1 MGDGLIDILP
11 SLNESSAIGG
21 PLYVKLQRL
30 IENAVREG
38 KLLPGDALPPEREL
52 AAMAE
57 ISRVTVRKAVQ
68 GLVNDGLLVQRHGSG
83 TFVAPRSA
91 RVEQSLSHL
100 TSFTEDMAR
109 RGMIVRSTWLDR
121 GVYAP
126 SPEEMVTLGLSS
138 GEKVARI
145 SRLRVANDTPMAIE
159 RAALSIHV
167 LPNPELVTLSLYA
180 VLAESGNR
188 PVRAIQRISAA
199 ILKENDAKLLQVPTG
214 SASLNIERISYLES
228 GKVIEF
234 TRSIYRADAYEFVAE
249 LKLGESSEISGAV
262 L

>member
-1 MGDGLIDILP
+1 M
-11 SLNESSAIGG
+11 
-21 PLYVKLQRL
+21 V
-30 IENAVREG
+30 
-38 KLLPGDALPPEREL
+38 
-52 AAMAE
+52 
-57 ISRVTVRKAVQ
+57 
-68 GLVNDGLLVQRHGSG
+68 
-83 TFVAPRSA
+83 
-91 RVEQSLSHL
+91 
-100 TSFTEDMAR
+100 
-109 RGMIVRSTWLDR
+109 VRSTWLDR
-121 GVYAP
+121 GIYAP

-159 RAALSIHV
+159 RAALSINV
-167 LPNPELVTLSLYA
+167 LPNPELVTVSLYA
-180 VLAESGNR
+180 VLAEGGNR

-199 ILKENDAKLLQVPTG
+199 ILKENDATLLQVPAG

-249 LKLGESSEISGAV
+249 LKLGDSSEISGAV

>member
-1 MGDGLIDILP
+1 
-11 SLNESSAIGG
+11 
-21 PLYVKLQRL
+21 
-30 IENAVREG
+30 
-38 KLLPGDALPPEREL
+38 
-52 AAMAE
+52 
-57 ISRVTVRKAVQ
+57 
-68 GLVNDGLLVQRHGSG
+68 
-83 TFVAPRSA
+83 
-91 RVEQSLSHL
+91 
-100 TSFTEDMAR
+100 
-109 RGMIVRSTWLDR
+109 MIVRSTWLDR
-121 GVYAP
+121 GIYPP

-159 RAALSIHV
+159 RAALSIQV

-180 VLAESGNR
+180 VLAEGGNR
-188 PVRAIQRISAA
+188 PARAIQRISAA
-199 ILKENDAKLLQVPTG
+199 ILKEADAKLLEVPAG

-249 LKLGESSEISGAV
+249 LKLGDSSEISGAV

>member
-1 MGDGLIDILP
+1 
-11 SLNESSAIGG
+11 
-21 PLYVKLQRL
+21 
-30 IENAVREG
+30 
-38 KLLPGDALPPEREL
+38 
-52 AAMAE
+52 
-57 ISRVTVRKAVQ
+57 
-68 GLVNDGLLVQRHGSG
+68 
-83 TFVAPRSA
+83 
-91 RVEQSLSHL
+91 
-100 TSFTEDMAR
+100 
-109 RGMIVRSTWLDR
+109 
-121 GVYAP
+121 
-126 SPEEMVTLGLSS
+126 
-138 GEKVARI
+138 
-145 SRLRVANDTPMAIE
+145 MAIE

-199 ILKENDAKLLQVPTG
+199 ILKENDAKLLQVPAG